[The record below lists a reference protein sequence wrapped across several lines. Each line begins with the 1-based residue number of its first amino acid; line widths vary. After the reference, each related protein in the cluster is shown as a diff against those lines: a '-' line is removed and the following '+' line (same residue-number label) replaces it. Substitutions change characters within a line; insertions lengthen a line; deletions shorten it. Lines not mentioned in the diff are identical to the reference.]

1 MSHIGDTSNI
11 NNNNNI
17 TKNNLL
23 SLQSV
28 RTAAKEVMEQS
39 MMNPSTSAFNIN
51 LSLLPSATNLVI
63 SLINRD
69 YRQSD
74 TEPISDVLQRIPP
87 HGRWRHFRSL
97 DQLKNGPS
105 GKNDYSKEH
114 ECNKFI
120 DLFVVAVLMD
130 AGAGDRWTFIEQDGQ
145 RSSRSEGLAMA
156 TLSMFMRGKFC
167 TSSPLLTDCLQ
178 VTSEGLLSLVKED
191 IIEGFQVS
199 IANPLVGIDGR
210 LSLLKGLGSA
220 LKAKALSRPSDI
232 LKGLIKEGGT
242 LDVLQFWSLLIDLF
256 NPIWPISATNDGLG
270 DVFELRG
277 KMVPF
282 HKLTQWMCYSLL
294 EPISLILNV
303 EIINQSMLTGLPEY
317 RNGGMLVDLGILKLK
332 DSVDAEEE
340 DEEQALYS
348 PKHPTIIEWRAL
360 TIVLL
365 DMIAEDIRRVL
376 CASVEEL
383 PLAKVLE
390 AGTWKA
396 GRELAKEKRSSSG
409 GGPPIR
415 IISDGTIF

>member
-1 MSHIGDTSNI
+1 MSHISAGDTSSNKD
-11 NNNNNI
+11 NS
-17 TKNNLL
+17 LL
-23 SLQSV
+23 SLQFV
-28 RTAAKEVMEQS
+28 RTAAKEVMGQS
-39 MMNPSTSAFNIN
+39 MMDPSTSAFNIN
-51 LSLLPSATNLVI
+51 LSLLPSATNLVV

-97 DQLKNGPS
+97 DQLKNRRRGS
-105 GKNDYSKEH
+105 SDDSKEQ
-114 ECNKFI
+114 ECNRFI

-130 AGAGDRWTFIEQDGQ
+130 AGAGDRWTFVEQDGQ
-145 RSSRSEGLAMA
+145 CSSRSEGLAMA
-156 TLSMFMRGKFC
+156 TLSMFMRGKFT
-167 TSSPLLTDCLQ
+167 TSSSMDCLQ

-199 IANPLVGIDGR
+199 IANPLVGVDGR

-220 LKAKALSRPSDI
+220 LKEKALKRPSDI

-303 EIINQSMLTGLPEY
+303 KIINESILTGLPEY

-332 DSVDAEEE
+332 DSADADTEEE
-340 DEEQALYS
+340 ALYS

-365 DMIAEDIRRVL
+365 DMIAEDVRRVL
-376 CASVEEL
+376 GASVGEL